1 MQAIL
6 QDFRFALRQLR
17 KSPGFTIAAVLTLA
31 IGIGANTAIFSIM
44 DAVVLRPLA
53 VPDMSRVLTVYE
65 VQNRGDQKPVALGN
79 FEDWRQQ
86 SRSFEEM
93 AVRMPQDM
101 SLTGAGDAAHVQA
114 EFTSPSFF
122 SVLKTN
128 ALMGRVFNQSETQVG
143 RNDVAV
149 LSYGFWK
156 NHFGSDAAIL
166 GRKVELDQ
174 HTYTVIGVMPKT
186 MQYPSTADLYL
197 PFAPDEAQLRNRS
210 AHNYL
215 VMGRLRAGVT
225 DKQAQ
230 IELNLIA
237 NRLSK
242 AYPATNLGW
251 TVKAEPLLDDINGD
265 QTPLYF
271 NLLQGA
277 TLFVLLVVCANI
289 ANLQFARGIARRP
302 EIAMRTA
309 LGASRVRLLRQLL
322 TENIL
327 LALVGAAGGLLFA
340 KVYMHL
346 CVISMPERVAR
357 YMAGWSNISLNS
369 RALALSVL
377 MAVAAGVISGFAPAL
392 EALRV
397 NLVDQLKSGS
407 RAIASGGRSRWLRN
421 VFAVAQI
428 ALAVALVIGAALMSK
443 GMYAI
448 MHSADV
454 YGPSKMLTFIV
465 HLPPARYDTPQKLA
479 AFYDQSLEKL
489 RALPGV
495 KHAEVTNTLPLSDEG
510 WLDDCQI
517 ENRPLAPG
525 KFQSALRLPV
535 SAGYL
540 TAFHIPMISGRGFNQ
555 NDTIG
560 SQPVAIVSR
569 RFVARYFS
577 GENPLGHRIRM
588 GSTTKDQS
596 PWLTIVGVAEEAD
609 YNLFVRNDA
618 GAVYTNTAQLP
629 TGGITYTVITD
640 GDPLAIAPA
649 AHKAIATLDPAL
661 PLDELETYAAFMKE
675 KLVGLA
681 YVAVMLGTDALIALL
696 LAAIGIFGVMAN
708 LVGERTR
715 EIGVR
720 LAMGARREDVL
731 RMILRRA
738 TILTTTG
745 LGVGL
750 LLAVGLAHGVAN
762 LIYGVSPNDP
772 TVFVSIAAAIASIAL
787 VSSWIPARRAARIDP
802 IIALRDE

>member
-53 VPDMSRVLTVYE
+53 VPDMNRVLTVYE

-93 AVRMPQDM
+93 AVRMPEDM

-128 ALMGRVFNQSETQVG
+128 ALVGRVFNQSETQAG

-197 PFAPDEAQLRNRS
+197 PFAPDEAQLGNRN

-215 VMGRLRAGVT
+215 VIGRLRAGVT
-225 DKQAQ
+225 EKQAQ
-230 IELNLIA
+230 SELNLIA

-340 KVYMHL
+340 KALHASLRHL
-346 CVISMPERVAR
+346 
-357 YMAGWSNISLNS
+357 
-369 RALALSVL
+369 
-377 MAVAAGVISGFAPAL
+377 
-392 EALRV
+392 
-397 NLVDQLKSGS
+397 
-407 RAIASGGRSRWLRN
+407 
-421 VFAVAQI
+421 
-428 ALAVALVIGAALMSK
+428 
-443 GMYAI
+443 
-448 MHSADV
+448 
-454 YGPSKMLTFIV
+454 
-465 HLPPARYDTPQKLA
+465 
-479 AFYDQSLEKL
+479 
-489 RALPGV
+489 
-495 KHAEVTNTLPLSDEG
+495 
-510 WLDDCQI
+510 
-517 ENRPLAPG
+517 
-525 KFQSALRLPV
+525 
-535 SAGYL
+535 
-540 TAFHIPMISGRGFNQ
+540 
-555 NDTIG
+555 
-560 SQPVAIVSR
+560 
-569 RFVARYFS
+569 
-577 GENPLGHRIRM
+577 
-588 GSTTKDQS
+588 
-596 PWLTIVGVAEEAD
+596 
-609 YNLFVRNDA
+609 DA
-618 GAVYTNTAQLP
+618 GAGSALH
-629 TGGITYTVITD
+629 GG
-640 GDPLAIAPA
+640 
-649 AHKAIATLDPAL
+649 
-661 PLDELETYAAFMKE
+661 
-675 KLVGLA
+675 LVEYFA
-681 YVAVMLGTDALIALL
+681 
-696 LAAIGIFGVMAN
+696 
-708 LVGERTR
+708 E
-715 EIGVR
+715 
-720 LAMGARREDVL
+720 
-731 RMILRRA
+731 
-738 TILTTTG
+738 
-745 LGVGL
+745 
-750 LLAVGLAHGVAN
+750 
-762 LIYGVSPNDP
+762 
-772 TVFVSIAAAIASIAL
+772 
-787 VSSWIPARRAARIDP
+787 
-802 IIALRDE
+802 